1 MRYVLAVTVFSFVV
15 IVITRLTDKV
25 CFDETDEEIC
35 ESVHLECGVTVHIED
50 SCNKSRNVECVCP
63 SVMSCSMTSLTCK

>member
-1 MRYVLAVTVFSFVV
+1 MRYVLAVTVFSFVM
-15 IVITRLTDKV
+15 IVVTRLTDKV

-50 SCNKSRNVECVCP
+50 ACGKKRNVECVCP
-63 SVMSCSMTSLTCK
+63 SEMSCSLETLRCE

>member
-15 IVITRLTDKV
+15 IVMTRLTDKV
-25 CFDETDEEIC
+25 CFEETNEEIC

-50 SCNKSRNVECVCP
+50 ACGNKRNVECVCP
-63 SVMSCSMTSLTCK
+63 SEMSCSLETLRCE